1 MDVYEVHV
9 SHSFQKCPLH
19 KLHCYVK
26 QCYKKIGFDRCLNI
40 VTSEKGC
47 NCGQNVGCL
56 RCSKIVT
63 LGIMVSEMRQREV
76 LLNDSVELVS
86 HTLTAKNI

>member
-1 MDVYEVHV
+1 M
-9 SHSFQKCPLH
+9 KCMLVIAFRNV
-19 KLHCYVK
+19 LCTNYIAMWSNVT
-26 QCYKKIGFDRCLNI
+26 KKIGFDRCLNI